1 MELTTHS
8 LPLNPRQAFHETLGL
23 QCYVPD
29 YNLTG
34 DKEIHVKQISK
45 TCKCDDSGARGGIR
59 ACRGMFPDLGGMDAE
74 GVAGLRGERAFLRSG
89 QRRLFSWTLEITK
102 KLGQP
107 KVGWGTVWDKPL
119 IWSFSSCVL
128 PLFITTLNF
137 HLTFSS
143 SEFSIT
149 SNVTI
154 LL

>member
-1 MELTTHS
+1 MHS

-23 QCYVPD
+23 QCYLPD
-29 YNLTG
+29 YNLIG
-34 DKEIHVKQISK
+34 DKEIHVKRINK
-45 TCKCDDSGARGGIR
+45 TCKCDDTGARWGIR
-59 ACRGMFPDLGGMDAE
+59 ACREMLPDLGGMGAE
-74 GVAGLRGERAFLRSG
+74 GVVRLRGERAFLRSG
-89 QRRLFSWTLEITK
+89 QRRLFSWTLEISK

-107 KVGWGTVWDKPL
+107 KVGRRTVWNKPL
-119 IWSFSSCVL
+119 IWVFSYCVL

-137 HLTFSS
+137 YSFSS